1 MLRLCSNYRK
11 PETFYC
17 WSTKSLKTCRFAQLL
32 NAYVNYVEHS
42 CYRHFFRN
50 FSHFL
55 LKGRVK
61 YSQSEGG
68 ERERGEQEED
78 CRERQTA
85 IKKSS
90 ADEQF
95 TRCDDDN
102 DSNSF
107 YIIVTGD
114 SRERQTIAN

>member
-1 MLRLCSNYRK
+1 MWNI
-11 PETFYC
+11 
-17 WSTKSLKTCRFAQLL
+17 AVI
-32 NAYVNYVEHS
+32 AI
-42 CYRHFFRN
+42 FFRN